1 MKFLPKLFLASSAL
15 AAAMSSC
22 SEHEI
27 DYYSGVDA
35 IFFDQQF
42 SGNINETW
50 LDTTQLAHQIYT
62 VVNFNNI
69 SGGLDSI
76 LKIKIETT
84 GYVRDYLRPFS
95 VEVVA
100 DSTDA
105 IEGEEFTI
113 LNPDLAIL
121 PGNNSTHVDVKVSV
135 SERLYFSTCRI
146 QLRLVPGEH
155 FALPFGKDGFGL
167 MPLRGAVNASVLTD
181 LSTNYDPSI
190 HNIFITGELSRPA
203 MWTEGVEQISH
214 KYSWGTYS
222 LKKYR
227 LLLSVAEPY
236 GWGPWHFE
244 NQMPIER
251 MGIIQRA
258 AASYLREQYNK
269 GREYWV
275 LDEDGSMMW
284 VKGCSWALG
293 TRPEDMV
300 DVN

>member
-1 MKFLPKLFLASSAL
+1 MKFSSKLLFASAAL
-15 AAAMSSC
+15 VATLGSC

-42 SGNINETW
+42 AGNANEAW

-84 GYVRDYLRPFS
+84 GYVRDYPRPFS

-113 LNPDLAIL
+113 LNPQLSIL

-135 SERLYFSTCRI
+135 SERLYSTTCRI
-146 QLRLVPGEH
+146 QLRLIPGEH

-167 MPLRGAVNASVLTD
+167 MPLRGAVNAGVLTD

-203 MWTEGVEQISH
+203 KWPLYNNA
-214 KYSWGTYS
+214 YSWGNYS
-222 LKKYR
+222 LTKYK
-227 LLLSVAEPY
+227 LLLQVSESY

-244 NQMPIER
+244 YQMPQNR
-251 MGIIQRA
+251 YGIIQRA

-284 VKGCSWALG
+284 VKGCPWADG
-293 TRPEDMV
+293 TRPEEMV